1 MRALREL
8 KVTLKNENKTENKT
22 DEKINNAVKILLASM
37 LFIAIAIVAILT
49 VRGLNSMSAE
59 NDNSTD
65 TEPEA
70 LALIETTQSSIATS
84 STTTTAETTTTTVVT
99 TTTFVPFETQRVG
112 NEKVGFIEVPTSWK
126 KIESDNS
133 DKDNYIE
140 YAAVYNGESDSNSD
154 LAYSSIAMEYGELGE
169 KSEQEFIDDEAK
181 QFSAMS
187 NYFNSSDKENSDIN
201 IESKFNASDYFT
213 KCTVSGLDAYKFETK
228 MVDYYKDVG
237 YGDGLFTVYVMFL
250 PDKTYRAI
258 TVETNTSDCYLVT
271 KLVSTYTSK

>member
-1 MRALREL
+1 MKALREL
-8 KVTLKNENKTENKT
+8 RVTLRNENKNDDKMSNT
-22 DEKINNAVKILLASM
+22 VKILLSA
-37 LFIAIAIVAILT
+37 LLLIAITVVAMLT

-59 NDNSTD
+59 NDSSTD
-65 TEPEA
+65 TELEA
-70 LALIETTQSSIATS
+70 IAFTETTQSSVTTI
-84 STTTTAETTTTTVVT
+84 STTTTTETTTTTVVT

-112 NEKVGFIEVPTSWK
+112 NEKVGFIEVPTSWE
-126 KIESDNS
+126 KIESDNT
-133 DKDNYIE
+133 DTDNYIE

-181 QFSAMS
+181 QFSAMNS
-187 NYFNSSDKENSDIN
+187 YFNSSDKENSDIG
-201 IESKFNASDYFT
+201 IESEFNASDYFT
-213 KCTVSGLDAYKFETK
+213 KCTVNGVDAYRFETK
-228 MVDYYKDVG
+228 MIDYYKDVG
-237 YGDGLFTVYVMFL
+237 YGDGLFTVYVMFM